1 MLSRSNAPASTDF
14 KVLLGVMSNPTSPRL
29 RNQLREWYAHF
40 ESLGN
45 GVDVR
50 YVFGATFHNGTD
62 GNGVGG
68 SGSNEL
74 ISIPTLVPG
83 LSDAAAGVRS
93 EAETHDDLFYVDGRE
108 RLPHVGVVTEKS
120 AAFWREVGDAHP
132 GYQFYCKSDDDTMV
146 HLDRLHATL
155 AHVARSEGPDRPV
168 YVGHMKW
175 RGWDAGYRFQ
185 ACGGTWGNAAKTKTD
200 ILEGG
205 KFGKNGHQGPDYP
218 PCPHAAGPYPY
229 MSGGMVCMSA
239 ALQRLMARDKA
250 FGDFLTVAKARNDHG
265 ERCRRPHLC
274 AAQSASTHMWHH
286 EDAGIGFNVFRAV
299 VSANASASIVPV
311 PGHYNDPGIIE
322 RSPSAQDR
330 YWSSRALFVHGIK
343 LREHYET
350 ALRRWTLS
358 RASAHLTLGC
368 SRNCSEHGFVGSYG
382 WDWARLP
389 CRRPRWSDVVQPG
402 RFCNVDPNRH
412 YRCCNWP
419 WVLPELRTALLR
431 VLADAPGQRLP
442 VPKLV
447 HQTRRAAAASA
458 SETPGC
464 TGACASLEV
473 PSGSHMHAVLEDLH
487 ARGDLTYSGY
497 LKHRDDFHKREVW
510 LIPR

>member
-1 MLSRSNAPASTDF
+1 MPATASR
-14 KVLLGVMSNPTSPRL
+14 R
-29 RNQLREWYAHF
+29 
-40 ESLGN
+40 
-45 GVDVR
+45 
-50 YVFGATFHNGTD
+50 
-62 GNGVGG
+62 
-68 SGSNEL
+68 
-74 ISIPTLVPG
+74 
-83 LSDAAAGVRS
+83 AAARG
-93 EAETHDDLFYVDGRE
+93 
-108 RLPHVGVVTEKS
+108 
-120 AAFWREVGDAHP
+120 AA
-132 GYQFYCKSDDDTMV
+132 Q
-146 HLDRLHATL
+146 
-155 AHVARSEGPDRPV
+155 
-168 YVGHMKW
+168 
-175 RGWDAGYRFQ
+175 RG
-185 ACGGTWGNAAKTKTD
+185 TKTD

-265 ERCRRPHLC
+265 ERCRPPAPVRPRNRPARTC
-274 AAQSASTHMWHH
+274 GITRTQASASTS
-286 EDAGIGFNVFRAV
+286 
-299 VSANASASIVPV
+299 SAPSSAPTPQPRLSPC
-311 PGHYNDPGIIE
+311 PGITMTLG
-322 RSPSAQDR
+322 SSSAR
-330 YWSSRALFVHGIK
+330 HRHRTAVGRPRALFVRSIK

-350 ALRRWTLS
+350 ALRQWTLS

-458 SETPGC
+458 SETPGLH
-464 TGACASLEV
+464 GGVRKSPRCA
-473 PSGSHMHAVLEDLH
+473 SGSHMHAVLEDLH

-497 LKHRDDFHKREVW
+497 LKHRDDFHKRESMAD
-510 LIPR
+510 PRVISCRFPRVPRRHLALAAGPRRRRRYRRVYNVVHCRMGVLQ

>member
-1 MLSRSNAPASTDF
+1 MLADASSEF

-29 RNQLREWYAHF
+29 RNQLREWNAHF
-40 ESLGN
+40 SSLGQ

-50 YVFGATFHNGTD
+50 YVFGSTFHNGTD

-74 ISIPTLVPG
+74 LSMPTIVPG
-83 LSDAAAGVRS
+83 LEEAAAGVREEQRS
-93 EAETHDDLFYVDGRE
+93 QGDILYVDGRE

-120 AAFWREVGDAHP
+120 AAFWRESGTAMP
-132 GYQFYCKSDDDTMV
+132 GYNFYCKCDDDTLV

-155 AHVARSEGPDRPV
+155 SHIARAEGPDRPV
-168 YVGHMKW
+168 YLGHMKW
-175 RGWDAGYRFQ
+175 RGWDSGYRFQ
-185 ACGGTWGNAAKTKTD
+185 ACGGTWGNAFKTKND
-200 ILEGG
+200 ILYGG
-205 KFGKNGHQGPDYP
+205 KFGKNGHQGADYP

-239 ALQRLMARDKA
+239 AMQRIVAADRA

-265 ERCRRPHLC
+265 ERCRRPQQC
-274 AAQSASTHMWHH
+274 ASQSAAMHMWHH

-299 VSANASASIVPV
+299 VAANASASIVPV

-322 RSPSAQDR
+322 RSPSSQDR

-343 LREHYET
+343 QREHYDM
-350 ALRRWTLS
+350 ALRKWTLT
-358 RASAHLTLGC
+358 RASSHLTLSC
-368 SRNCSEHGFVGSYG
+368 AHNCSEHNGVGSYG

-389 CRRPRWSDVVQPG
+389 CKRPHWSEAAQPG
-402 RFCNVDPNRH
+402 RFCDVVPDRH

-419 WVLPELRTALLR
+419 WVIPELRTLLLK
-431 VLADAPGQRLP
+431 VLANEPGQRLA
-442 VPKLV
+442 VPALV
-447 HQTRRAAAASA
+447 RKASHAAREAAV
-458 SETPGC
+458 ETPDC
-464 TGACASLEV
+464 TGACASIDV

-487 ARGDLTYSGY
+487 ARGDLTYTGY
-497 LKHRDDFHKREVW
+497 LTKRSESHRREVW
-510 LIPR
+510 LVPR